1 MSGRGGAGNFWQAQ
15 EAAKKREADLEAAQR
30 KPSIPSHQT
39 SPSSSSPASS
49 QKPIP
54 ANIHQNYAHMGR
66 GGSGN
71 WYEPK
76 ILAETGAFSAP
87 EAPESTKPLQASK
100 EGVSDTRRRG
110 RGGAGNFVWDED
122 ESRNGKDGEV
132 KEIEL
137 KEMVVRDVEKG
148 LTKPPRVVQRGGERE
163 GVGRAFVRDWED

>member
-15 EAAKKREADLEAAQR
+15 EAAKKREADLEASQR
-30 KPSIPSHQT
+30 NPSTTPSQQQ
-39 SPSSSSPASS
+39 SAPSSSS
-49 QKPIP
+49 QKSVP
-54 ANIHQNYAHMGR
+54 ANTNQDYAHMGR

-87 EAPESTKPLQASK
+87 EAPESAKPLQASK
-100 EGVSDTRRRG
+100 EVVSDTRGRG

-122 ESRNGKDGEV
+122 EDRNKEAEEV